1 MSDGVPLLSGNQVT
15 GVGDLNHSPSRELK
29 RESQTVSPGSSV
41 PFGTQW
47 AKCTLAMANIELS
60 EGLSMT
66 TASGIIRILVVE
78 DFKPFRQFHCS
89 RLGTRPEFHVV
100 AEASDGLEA
109 VRLAKDLQPDLILL
123 DVGLPKLNGIDAA
136 RQIRTL
142 APKAKIIFVSQ
153 ESSASVVEEA
163 LAIGAA
169 GYVLKTDAIHLLAAV
184 DAVLAGGQFVS
195 ALLSGPALVASN
207 E

>member
-1 MSDGVPLLSGNQVT
+1 
-15 GVGDLNHSPSRELK
+15 
-29 RESQTVSPGSSV
+29 
-41 PFGTQW
+41 
-47 AKCTLAMANIELS
+47 
-60 EGLSMT
+60 
-66 TASGIIRILVVE
+66 VE
-78 DFKPFRQFHCS
+78 DFKPFRESHCS
-89 RLGTRPEFHVV
+89 RLGKRPELHVV

-109 VRLAKDLQPDLILL
+109 VRLAKELQPDLILL
-123 DVGLPKLNGIDAA
+123 DVGLPELNGIDAA

-153 ESSASVVEEA
+153 ESSSSVVEEA

-195 ALLSGPALVASN
+195 ALLSGPALIASN
-207 E
+207 D